1 VAVEAG
7 EAMKLRGMAIS
18 LEDCLLT
25 AGGTLEVDGEPR
37 GRLAPEAALRALLTT
52 LLAGQPAPDALRTL
66 VAGPP
71 DQPAGSGLE
80 ALLAAL
86 AYFERPQRD
95 ADIMALAARG
105 LAADAEARTEIE
117 LGKLRR
123 GSPRHG
129 HQPPPTARPHS
140 AKVPKK
146 TLAFG
151 AAVLA
156 WFLVGVAA
164 TGLYVRRALTP
175 SSAPA
180 PTADT
185 PAAEGGA
192 AADASPS
199 AGRGGVLSA
208 ASDVMDRAAKAG
220 LRAIGI
226 VPADNASPDPA
237 RVEVPKPAAPAAPRR
252 PSAASAPHDSGPA
265 PLPSDRGTATS
276 VIPEMP
282 AVAADPPGAIGPPDS
297 DPVFFTELDGSVA
310 PPVLVYPQL
319 PIEASPAGIKPGASY
334 FELLVSEDGTVE
346 RVRLMASQARLQDRM
361 MVSAAKAWRFR
372 PATKDGRPVRYL
384 LRTPTTN

>member
-1 VAVEAG
+1 MIVLTGFKAAG
-7 EAMKLRGMAIS
+7 LR
-18 LEDCLLT
+18 
-25 AGGTLEVDGEPR
+25 P
-37 GRLAPEAALRALLTT
+37 LAPILSNNPGIEVMSARALALFEKAGASVDHATQTVRLDRGLVAEALKTAPSAYALTPRNPSHAVHLGGDT
-52 LLAGQPAPDALRTL
+52 INFTL

-80 ALLAAL
+80 ALLTAL

-129 HQPPPTARPHS
+129 HQPPPTVRPQS

-175 SSAPA
+175 SAAPA

-237 RVEVPKPAAPAAPRR
+237 RVEVPKPAAPSRKDDMSPGPAEQRR
-252 PSAASAPHDSGPA
+252 PPGEVIDGGQVPSSAQ
-265 PLPSDRGTATS
+265 
-276 VIPEMP
+276 MP
-282 AVAADPPGAIGPPDS
+282 
-297 DPVFFTELDGSVA
+297 
-310 PPVLVYPQL
+310 Q
-319 PIEASPAGIKPGASY
+319 
-334 FELLVSEDGTVE
+334 
-346 RVRLMASQARLQDRM
+346 
-361 MVSAAKAWRFR
+361 
-372 PATKDGRPVRYL
+372 
-384 LRTPTTN
+384 